1 MVAQLTFNQLVVG
14 SSPTG
19 PIMIDP
25 QDAMERIARL
35 DDEMDIQPKLP
46 IPDQKIFALQMYDR
60 VVIVTDLIMEHWLE
74 GNANPPQELIDEYFD
89 AVDWASQCINN
100 NRLHEEV
107 VRGNADFYEEIHAK
121 FGLSENKKKN
131 LDTTP
136 DLF

>member
-1 MVAQLTFNQLVVG
+1 
-14 SSPTG
+14 
-19 PIMIDP
+19 MIDP

-46 IPDQKIFALQMYDR
+46 IPDQKVFTIQMYDR
-60 VVIVTDLIMEHWLE
+60 VVIVADLIMEHWLE
-74 GNANPPQELIDEYFD
+74 GNANPPQELIDEYFN
-89 AVDWASQCINN
+89 AVDWASQCLNN

-107 VRGNADFYEEIHAK
+107 VRGNADFYEEMHAK

-131 LDTTP
+131 LDSTP